1 MDATY
6 DVQVSVF
13 GQNEAG
19 RIDACLRSISAALG
33 VRHAIITLLLNGSTD
48 GSEGIARATART
60 LKHPLRI
67 CRIGHADKSNAIN
80 HSFYD
85 LRERARLYVFVD
97 AYATISP
104 ETIGAFEARLSECP
118 DANVATGLAGNGRNE
133 PKSNERTVRQGGIIH
148 GQLYAA
154 RPEFLDRLT
163 AKGLRL
169 PIGLYRG
176 DGLIG
181 YLACHDLDAV
191 GNEWENRRLV
201 GTAGATFM
209 IDQLSPFRWRD
220 IRRQLRRKVR
230 QMRGRIENVA
240 IERIAS
246 AHGFTAL
253 PGYADEMI
261 RDYLA
266 GNPLPNAA
274 LLDQPFLAIAVWQH
288 RRAAPPHPDQ
298 MKPVCTPP

>member
-13 GQNEAG
+13 GQNEAS
-19 RIDACLRSISAALG
+19 RIEACLRSISAALG
-33 VRHAIITLLLNGSTD
+33 ARHAVITLLLNGSTD
-48 GSEGIARATART
+48 GSEDIARATART
-60 LKHPLRI
+60 LEHPLRI

-97 AYATISP
+97 AYVTISP
-104 ETIGAFEARLSECP
+104 DTIGAFEARLGECP

-163 AKGLRL
+163 AKEIRL
-169 PIGLYRG
+169 PTGLYRG
-176 DGLIG
+176 DGFIG

-191 GNEWENRRLV
+191 GNEWDNRRLV
-201 GTAGATFM
+201 GAPGAIFM

-230 QMRGRIENVA
+230 QMRGRIENAA
-240 IERIAS
+240 IKRIADV
-246 AHGFTAL
+246 HGFAAL
-253 PGYADEMI
+253 PGDADEMI
-261 RDYLA
+261 RDHLA
-266 GNPLPNAA
+266 GNPLPHAA
-274 LLDQPFLAIAVWQH
+274 LLDRPFLAMAVRQH
-288 RRAAPPHPDQ
+288 CRAAAPHPDQ
-298 MKPVCTPP
+298 MKPVCTPT